1 MSMSWTASRLHTDAV
16 IMILTRMSEAL
27 LRMQRALILRLILV
41 SLVGGAL
48 AEAADVLKVT
58 ASWNLPSSEQG
69 IRQAVGKAKELG
81 FNAYAFTGFHRSAI
95 LADECRK
102 QGLFSIRV
110 IEPLRKQPDARLQV
124 VEKGEE
130 TWPGFVPV
138 GSDALY
144 QHGGEPL
151 PQHPEISNHE
161 LVCPRDAGAVEY
173 AVSEVRKASS
183 NGFDGVCWDFLGYR
197 NYRSCACADCLAA
210 LAEYQAK
217 HADLPADQAKAAF
230 YEDGLVDLYAKLY
243 AATKEVNPKMTVLSH
258 VLPPY
263 LPNLFYGRRVKVDYC
278 AMTVCWF
285 LQPHWPLD
293 KVTERTRITV
303 QGPYANAGTI
313 GMPMIGYYNSGEMA
327 PHRRS
332 AERVLQE
339 LQIVAEQGARSVMI
353 CELGDILA
361 DPAVSEA
368 VRKGL
373 AAIR

>member
-1 MSMSWTASRLHTDAV
+1 MPWTASHPRIGAVGLQSTRASKALSRLGSALV
-16 IMILTRMSEAL
+16 PLLMLTGLS
-27 LRMQRALILRLILV
+27 
-41 SLVGGAL
+41 GA
-48 AEAADVLKVT
+48 AMAQAADVLKVT
-58 ASWNLPSSEQG
+58 ASWNLPNTEEG

-102 QGLFSIRV
+102 QGMFGIRV
-110 IEPLRKQPDARLQV
+110 IEPLRKQPGARLQV
-124 VEKGEE
+124 IEKGEE

-144 QHGGEPL
+144 QYGGEPL
-151 PQHPEISNHE
+151 PRHPEMCDRE
-161 LVCPRDAGAVEY
+161 LVCPRDAGVVEY
-173 AVSEVRKASS
+173 TVSEVRKASA
-183 NGFDGVCWDFLGYR
+183 NGFGGVCWDFLGYR
-197 NYRSCACADCLAA
+197 NYHSCACADCLAA

-217 HADLPADQAKAAF
+217 HPDLPADQAKAAF

-243 AATKEVNPKMTVLSH
+243 AATKELDPKMTVLSH

-263 LPNLFYGRRVKVDYC
+263 LPNLFYGRRVRVDYC

-285 LQPHWPLD
+285 FQPHWPLD
-293 KVTERTRITV
+293 QVTERTRIAV
-303 QGPYANAGTI
+303 QGPYADSGTI
-313 GMPMIGYYNSGEMA
+313 GMPMIGYYNSGSMA
-327 PHRRS
+327 GHRRS
-332 AERVLQE
+332 AERVAQE
-339 LQIVAEQGARSVMI
+339 LQIVAEQGAKSVMI